1 VFSPSPRKGLKNTHK
16 DMEPKIEYITI
27 DFMLFNKVFSGE
39 NIYQDQEVAI
49 REAKLLKAEFE
60 VAGLYPQISIVF
72 SYEDGEITAWDL
84 DLLTYM
90 RNTN

>member
-1 VFSPSPRKGLKNTHK
+1 
-16 DMEPKIEYITI
+16 MEPKIEYITK
-27 DFMLFNKVFSGE
+27 DFMLFNKVFSGD
-39 NIYQDQEVAI
+39 NIYEDQEIAI

-60 VAGLYPQISIVF
+60 VVGLYPQISIVF
-72 SYEDGEITAWDL
+72 SYEDGEITGWDL

>member
-1 VFSPSPRKGLKNTHK
+1 
-16 DMEPKIEYITI
+16 MEPKIEYITI
-27 DFMLFNKVFSGE
+27 DFMLFNKVFSGD

-60 VAGLYPQISIVF
+60 VVGLYPQISIVF
-72 SYEDGEITAWDL
+72 SYEDGEITGWDL

>member
-1 VFSPSPRKGLKNTHK
+1 
-16 DMEPKIEYITI
+16 MEPKIEYITI
-27 DFMLFNKVFSGE
+27 DFMLFNKVFSGD
-39 NIYQDQEVAI
+39 NIYQDQEIAI

-60 VAGLYPQISIVF
+60 VVGLYPQISVVF
-72 SYEDGEITAWDL
+72 SYEDGEITGWDL

>member
-1 VFSPSPRKGLKNTHK
+1 
-16 DMEPKIEYITI
+16 MEPKIEYITI

-60 VAGLYPQISIVF
+60 VAGLYPSISIVF

>member
-1 VFSPSPRKGLKNTHK
+1 
-16 DMEPKIEYITI
+16 MEPKIEYITI

-39 NIYQDQEVAI
+39 NIFQDQEVAI

-60 VAGLYPQISIVF
+60 VVGLYPQISVVF
-72 SYEDGEITAWDL
+72 SYEDGEITGWDL

>member
-1 VFSPSPRKGLKNTHK
+1 
-16 DMEPKIEYITI
+16 
-27 DFMLFNKVFSGE
+27 MLFNKVFSGD
-39 NIYQDQEVAI
+39 NIYQDQEIAI

-60 VAGLYPQISIVF
+60 VVGLYPQISVVF
-72 SYEDGEITAWDL
+72 SYEDGEITGWDL

>member
-1 VFSPSPRKGLKNTHK
+1 
-16 DMEPKIEYITI
+16 MEPKIEYITI
-27 DFMLFNKVFSGE
+27 DFMLFNKVFSGD
-39 NIYQDQEVAI
+39 NIYEDQEIAI

-60 VAGLYPQISIVF
+60 VVGLYPQISIVF
-72 SYEDGEITAWDL
+72 SYEDGEITGWDL